1 MLDVKKVYHLMG
13 EQTIPIFLSAIQF
26 QPWVHHYLLAT
37 KKTEY
42 SANYVVKALQDRQIS
57 AEVRLIGAE
66 NAAVS
71 FRLLNESIS
80 EILDDTNKEEA
91 PSAFN
96 ITGGTKP
103 MSFIA
108 LLLGNKRPWLAPFY
122 LDSIGR
128 KMLWLKDYSET
139 ELEEKIELKDFIA
152 LCGMEIS
159 NEDISEPSEKL
170 LDLMYQNV
178 TVIQRSQEK
187 FASCIQKNGK
197 KTQNP
202 KDSFQQF
209 LAELSEN
216 MSKKHIQSWKP
227 LWNEYT
233 ATESSW
239 QQQAKF
245 LAGGWFEHYV
255 GNLIRRHSASPQAVR
270 IGLEISKSGDYETL
284 QEFDVVYTDGFQ
296 LVILECKAG
305 QIKQDHIQ
313 KLMNLRDFFG
323 GSLGRCALVTLVEA
337 DTSNNKRIHLRDRI
351 TANKKIA
358 AFCGKA
364 GLQILP
370 SRLFNFSVGTVYP
383 GEKKS

>member
-178 TVIQRSQEK
+178 TVIQSSQGK
-187 FASCIQKNGK
+187 FAAILNNQKEDFEKELVNLAAKMK
-197 KTQNP
+197 KKNI
-202 KDSFQQF
+202 S
-209 LAELSEN
+209 
-216 MSKKHIQSWKP
+216 SWNT

-239 QQQAKF
+239 LKQAKF

-358 AFCGKA
+358 AFCGKV